1 MLAERKHELMR
12 IPYVIDNI
20 DHRLADILNEL
31 LGRQSGQ
38 QVDIATAYFSIRG
51 FQQLRTTLPS
61 VKRLRL
67 LLGDTPL
74 DAEAVGLRPD
84 SAAFLRHELNA
95 EPFNAATL
103 QLVEELVRFLR
114 RDDVAVRLYTGR
126 AADEQGRRAFLHA
139 KCYLFYGG
147 SSDPK
152 ALFEQLH
159 PIVGIVGS
167 SNFTGPGLVSNREL
181 NLVHKTVLDESEI
194 DDPEARGAVGH
205 QALAQLNVE
214 LAPEQQRLLKSE
226 VGARAIMELSRWYD
240 EQWQRAIDYKAQLIE
255 LLENSKFGG
264 REYSPYEVY
273 MKALYEY
280 LKDDLDGNVAQPA
293 TRSAVELA
301 EFQEDAVRK
310 ARRILA
316 QYDGV
321 IVADSVGLGKT
332 WIGKKLLEDYA
343 YHLRQKALVICPASL
358 KPMWENELR
367 SASIAAYVI
376 TQERLGNE
384 EFDMRAVAD
393 ADVILV
399 DEAHNFRNK
408 RAGRYLQL
416 ENILAA
422 HGRRGR
428 SGGRKKLILLTATPI
443 NNNIFDLYNQI
454 NLFTGNDRTYFASAG
469 IGDLYSYFLA
479 ARRESVE
486 AGSVRIFNLLEEV
499 VIRRT
504 RQFVRRA
511 YPDAMIRGK
520 KIAWPTRQ
528 LHTIEYDLQAT
539 YEGFYKQIVRRIETL
554 HLAHYRLESYKR
566 ADQKPDDFELGR
578 QVALVGIFKSRF
590 LKRLESSI
598 EAFRISIR
606 RGLEFVK
613 TFAEYLQEGVLLN
626 SASFQI
632 AMRLLEHDDEDA
644 EDVTPTSRATA
655 IDDNALARQI
665 IGELPR
671 LDVEKY
677 DRRGLH
683 RALQDDIAA
692 LTDIWHD
699 IKAISTQHDA
709 KLQQL
714 KRLLETDL
722 RGQKVIVFTYY
733 KDTARYVYQ
742 ALMDDDNADWR
753 ARMGSPNMRR
763 MDSSVKSSDRARI
776 VEQFA
781 PIASGQPDIAGSDQE
796 IDLLISTDVLSEGQ
810 NLQDCGHLIN
820 YDLHWNPTRMVQRA
834 GRIDRLGSRFELLAI
849 YNMFPERA
857 LEELLGLVRSLTA
870 KIDVINQ
877 SGFLDAS
884 VLGEVVTPR
893 DFNTLK
899 RIADEDTSVIE
910 EQEAFLELASSE
922 ALMAELQK
930 VLSTDAQRWL
940 TNLDDGIHS
949 GIEQQHAKG
958 VFFYFTAPREGGR
971 AHFWRYYDL
980 ESRKISDNRY
990 QIMQIIACSP
1000 DTPRFPPPYQEVN
1013 IFEIQEQI
1021 IASIMGAVEQQ
1032 VVAAIINKPVAEEQ
1046 TLVAQILQSQLNSP
1060 DFNRSELRDLRKF
1073 LKQPLVGAS
1082 VQQLRKALQRYSSS
1096 NEVAPLIELIREI
1109 YTQQGIV
1116 ASSDSIEKKSFN
1128 GLKREQLRLICYE
1141 YVYA

>member
-1 MLAERKHELMR
+1 MPDNKIR

-20 DHRLADILNEL
+20 ETRLADVLNDL

-61 VKRLRL
+61 VHRLRL
-67 LLGDTPL
+67 LLGDKPL
-74 DAEAVGLRPD
+74 DGEDIGLRPD

-114 RDDVAVRLYTGR
+114 RDDVAVRLYVGHT
-126 AADEQGRRAFLHA
+126 ADEKGRRAFLHA

-152 ALFEQLH
+152 ALFDHLN

-181 NLVHKTVLDESEI
+181 NLVHKTVLEESEI

-205 QALAQLNVE
+205 QALAGLNADI
-214 LAPEQQRLLKSE
+214 APENQRLLKSE
-226 VGARAIMELSRWYD
+226 VGARAIMDLSRWYD
-240 EQWQRAIDYKAQLIE
+240 DQWQRAIDYKEQLIE

-264 REYSPYEVY
+264 REYSPYEIY

-280 LKDDLDGNVAQPA
+280 LKDDLDGNFAQPA

-321 IVADSVGLGKT
+321 IAADSVGLGKT

-343 YHLRQKALVICPASL
+343 YHQRQKALVICPASL

-367 SASIAAYVI
+367 SASISAYVI
-376 TQERLGNE
+376 TQERLGAE
-384 EFDMRAVAD
+384 DFDMRDVAD

-479 ARRESVE
+479 ARRESIE
-486 AGSVRIFNLLEEV
+486 AGSIRIFNLLEEV

-511 YPDAMIRGK
+511 YPDAVIRGK

-528 LHTIEYDLQAT
+528 LQTIEYDLQAT
-539 YEGFYKQIVRRIETL
+539 YEGFYKQIVRRIEAL
-554 HLAHYRLESYKR
+554 HLAHYTLESYKR

-598 EAFRISIR
+598 DAFCISIR
-606 RGLEFVK
+606 RALEFVK
-613 TFAEYLQEGVLLN
+613 TFAEYVQEGVLLD

-632 AMRLLEHDDEDA
+632 AMRLLENDDEDA
-644 EDVTPTSRATA
+644 EDATPASRATA
-655 IDDNALARQI
+655 IDDNALARRI

-677 DRRGLH
+677 DKRGLY
-683 RALQDDIAA
+683 RALQDDIDA

-699 IKAISTQHDA
+699 IKDISTQHDA

-714 KRLLETDL
+714 KHLLETDL
-722 RGQKVIVFTYY
+722 RGQKAIVFTYY
-733 KDTARYVYQ
+733 KDTARYLYQ
-742 ALMDDDNADWR
+742 ALISEDNADWR
-753 ARMGSPNMRR
+753 ARMGNPNIRR
-763 MDSSVKSSDRARI
+763 IDSSVKTADRARI

-781 PIASGQPDIAGSDQE
+781 PVASGYPDIVGMDQE
-796 IDLLISTDVLSEGQ
+796 VDLLISTDVLSEGQ
-810 NLQDCGHLIN
+810 NLQDCGYLIN

-834 GRIDRLGSRFELLAI
+834 GRIDRLGATFDLLTI

-877 SGFLDAS
+877 TGFLDAS
-884 VLGEVVTPR
+884 ILGEVVTPR
-893 DFNTLK
+893 DFNTLR
-899 RIADEDTSVIE
+899 RIAEEDNTVIE
-910 EQEAFLELASSE
+910 EQESFLELASSE

-949 GIEQQHAKG
+949 GLERQQTKG
-958 VFFYFTAPREGGR
+958 VFFYFTTPRESGH

-980 ESRKISDNRY
+980 ETRKIIDNRY
-990 QIMQIIACSP
+990 QIMQIIACGP
-1000 DTPRFPPPYQEVN
+1000 DTSRFPPPYHEVDV
-1013 IFEIQEQI
+1013 FEIQDKV
-1021 IASIMGAVEQQ
+1021 IASILGNIEQQ
-1032 VVAAIINKPVAEEQ
+1032 EVAAIVNKPVAEEQ
-1046 TLVAQILQSQLNSP
+1046 ILTSQILQSHLSNP
-1060 DFNRSELRDLRKF
+1060 DFDRRELRDLRKF
-1073 LKQPLVGAS
+1073 LKQPLVGAA
-1082 VQQLRKALQRYSSS
+1082 VQQLRKALQSYSNS
-1096 NEVAPLIELIREI
+1096 NDVAILIETIREI
-1109 YTQQGIV
+1109 HQHQG
-1116 ASSDSIEKKSFN
+1116 AWSSSDVLEKKVGN
-1128 GLKREQLRLICYE
+1128 GIARENLRLICYE